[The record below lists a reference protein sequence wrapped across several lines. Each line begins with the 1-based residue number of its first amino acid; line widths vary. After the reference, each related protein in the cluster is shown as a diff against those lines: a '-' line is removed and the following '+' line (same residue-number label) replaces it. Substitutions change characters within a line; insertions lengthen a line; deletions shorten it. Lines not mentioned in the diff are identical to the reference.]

1 MITATEVWQKLSNSK
16 YRAAFA
22 RTQFKRLVPLQIQTL
37 RKQRGWSQQG
47 LAEQAK
53 LTQGVVSRAEDQ
65 DYGNLTVNT
74 ILNIAEGFD
83 VAFVGRFVPFSE
95 LNSWYVNLSRESM
108 RVPSFDQENEA
119 MTVAQSQPNSISAEA
134 EGHVDDRFGNSAVIE
149 EEQRRQEPLSQ
160 SRVSGLDLML
170 LNVKS
175 DGGSAHA
182 AVGGATRSS
191 VAVRRKL
198 RPESTGQSLL
208 S

>member
-1 MITATEVWQKLSNSK
+1 VITATEVWQKLSNRK

-108 RVPSFDQENEA
+108 RVPSFDEENEA
-119 MTVAQSQPNSISAEA
+119 MTVAESRPNAINAEA
-134 EGHVDDRFGNSAVIE
+134 GGRVNERFRNPAVVE

-160 SRVSGLDLML
+160 ARVRDSDLTR
-170 LNVKS
+170 LNAKP
-175 DGGSAHA
+175 DGGLANA
-182 AVGGATRSS
+182 AVGGATR
-191 VAVRRKL
+191 
-198 RPESTGQSLL
+198 
-208 S
+208 